1 MVEEFN
7 RTATLWKYCER
18 FVGVQSLHVVLVD
31 AARFGHDNWVRA
43 LLREGADLNNVAE
56 KKINSFKIKE
66 TAVLVAAE
74 NGHVSCLRILMEAGA
89 DVNPWEPGKMLSR
102 ARWEKV
108 LSRARWDTV
117 QHHLDMSHA
126 TSSGHV
132 SCVELLVQAGAEV
145 NNEVLHITAKR
156 GNDKCLQIFIRAG
169 ADVNSIEGA
178 AAVENAAEGGHDKCL
193 DLLLQAG
200 ANVNG
205 DKGARALLRTAECGY
220 DKCVNLL
227 LNAGADANTEG
238 MMFSREKEET
248 GIMVL
253 GIAG

>member
-1 MVEEFN
+1 MVEEFS

-18 FVGVQSLHVVLVD
+18 FVGVQSLHVGLD

-56 KKINSFKIKE
+56 KKINSFIIKE

-117 QHHLDMSHA
+117 LSRA

-132 SCVELLVQAGAEV
+132 SYVELLVQAGANV

-178 AAVENAAEGGHDKCL
+178 AAV
-193 DLLLQAG
+193 
-200 ANVNG
+200 
-205 DKGARALLRTAECGY
+205 
-220 DKCVNLL
+220 
-227 LNAGADANTEG
+227 
-238 MMFSREKEET
+238 
-248 GIMVL
+248 
-253 GIAG
+253 